1 MCLPRASSSRP
12 RVRCWCCSFPVRIL
26 ARGFFLRARSRDPP
40 IFARGGCDSD
50 FCPFPKGQQ
59 HYFGSRILTKKV
71 SFSLHSPQVQSARV
85 ALKTQQRGTQIIA
98 MAKPERGSKPSAEV
112 IAANPNAT
120 VDGKLWV
127 CQGCGYVYDGTK
139 GPWAEDKRCPACGE
153 RRFALKSRDEMAVA
167 IGGLIVSVL
176 LISLLFVI
184 VKL

>member
-1 MCLPRASSSRP
+1 M
-12 RVRCWCCSFPVRIL
+12 
-26 ARGFFLRARSRDPP
+26 
-40 IFARGGCDSD
+40 
-50 FCPFPKGQQ
+50 
-59 HYFGSRILTKKV
+59 
-71 SFSLHSPQVQSARV
+71 QSARV

-98 MAKPERGSKPSAEV
+98 MAKPEKGSKPSADV

-176 LISLLFVI
+176 LIGLLFVI

>member
-1 MCLPRASSSRP
+1 MVFFKERGLEILRYSRAESVTR
-12 RVRCWCCSFPVRIL
+12 
-26 ARGFFLRARSRDPP
+26 
-40 IFARGGCDSD
+40 IFAL
-50 FCPFPKGQQ
+50 FPKGQQ

-176 LISLLFVI
+176 LIGLLFVI

>member
-1 MCLPRASSSRP
+1 M
-12 RVRCWCCSFPVRIL
+12 
-26 ARGFFLRARSRDPP
+26 
-40 IFARGGCDSD
+40 
-50 FCPFPKGQQ
+50 
-59 HYFGSRILTKKV
+59 
-71 SFSLHSPQVQSARV
+71 QSARV
-85 ALKTQQRGTQIIA
+85 TLKTQQRGTQIIA
-98 MAKPERGSKPSAEV
+98 MAKPERGSKPSADV

-139 GPWAEDKRCPACGE
+139 GPWAEGKRCPACGE

-176 LISLLFVI
+176 LIGLLFVI

>member
-1 MCLPRASSSRP
+1 M
-12 RVRCWCCSFPVRIL
+12 V
-26 ARGFFLRARSRDPP
+26 FFLRARSRDPP